1 MENITNFIYKTYS
14 FMGGCMKKPKVFAN
28 PIEKRLYNNQEV
40 FDSETN
46 IESNNIDG
54 LRNTNNQSNYLYI
67 EEDDYRNLSI
77 VDKIEKLLNRN
88 GYIFNVDVVIKTNDR
103 VYETKIAGK
112 VNNHLITLDND
123 IINISDIIDLEVK
136 L

>member
-40 FDSETN
+40 FDSE
-46 IESNNIDG
+46 NNIGINDLES
-54 LRNTNNQSNYLYI
+54 LRNNNDYLYI
-67 EEDDYRNLSI
+67 EEDDYHNLSI
-77 VDKIEKLLNRN
+77 VDKIDKLLNRN
-88 GYIFNVDVVIKTNDR
+88 GYIFNVDVVIKTKDKI
-103 VYETKIAGK
+103 YKTKIAGK

-123 IINISDIIDLEVK
+123 IINISDIIDLEVI

>member
-1 MENITNFIYKTYS
+1 
-14 FMGGCMKKPKVFAN
+14 MKKPKVFAN

-46 IESNNIDG
+46 IESNNIDS
-54 LRNTNNQSNYLYI
+54 LRNNNINNNDYLYI

-88 GYIFNVDVVIKTNDR
+88 GYIFNVDVIIKTKDR
-103 VYETKIAGK
+103 VYKTKIAGK

-123 IINISDIIDLEVK
+123 IINIDDIIDLEVK
-136 L
+136 S

>member
-1 MENITNFIYKTYS
+1 
-14 FMGGCMKKPKVFAN
+14 MKKPKVFAN

>member
-1 MENITNFIYKTYS
+1 
-14 FMGGCMKKPKVFAN
+14 MKKPKVFAN

-46 IESNNIDG
+46 IESNNVDS
-54 LRNTNNQSNYLYI
+54 LRNTNDQNNYLYI

-88 GYIFNVDVVIKTNDR
+88 GYIFNVDVVIKTKDK
-103 VYETKIAGK
+103 VYKTKIAGR
-112 VNNHLITLDND
+112 VNNHLITLDNN

>member
-1 MENITNFIYKTYS
+1 
-14 FMGGCMKKPKVFAN
+14 MKKPKVFAN

-40 FDSETN
+40 FDSDTN
-46 IESNNIDG
+46 MESNTLDSFRNNNI
-54 LRNTNNQSNYLYI
+54 NNDYLYI
-67 EEDDYRNLSI
+67 EEDNYRNLSI

-88 GYIFNVDVVIKTNDR
+88 GYIFNVDVIIKTKDK
-103 VYETKIAGK
+103 VYKTKIAGK

-123 IINISDIIDLEVK
+123 IINISDIIDLEFK